1 MIDEKYIEEQEILTN
16 LKHKIKSEIEDMIND
31 EKLVISGH
39 VIDLDNL
46 SSDLKSICEKLDT
59 ITKGL
64 TSESMIEALS
74 NQKNEV
80 IKDRDI
86 ARAAYMSCKV
96 YPW

>member
-1 MIDEKYIEEQEILTN
+1 
-16 LKHKIKSEIEDMIND
+16 
-31 EKLVISGH
+31 
-39 VIDLDNL
+39 
-46 SSDLKSICEKLDT
+46 
-59 ITKGL
+59 
-64 TSESMIEALS
+64 MIEALS